1 MFDASERIVICNRR
15 YIEMYGLSSEV
26 VKPGCSFHD
35 LIAHR
40 KETGSFKGDIEQYHR
55 EVRAGLAGQTASSR
69 TIQTSD
75 GRSIRIVD
83 KPMINGGW
91 VATHEDITEQLR
103 SRKELERMQ
112 TFLNTVIENV
122 PATVLVK
129 EAQEQRYVLIN
140 KSAEQI
146 LGVSREQVIGKHAHE
161 IFPPRTAETIVARD
175 VELLERAGELFHS
188 THQVETPNNGVRLV
202 ESRRIAIPGKDGKP
216 EYLLGVIEDVTERA
230 RADERIKY
238 MAHHDLLTGLSN
250 RALFMEKIEEA
261 GARLRRRGE
270 TFTVFMLDLDRFKY
284 VNDSL
289 GHPEGDS
296 LLKETAR
303 RLKATL
309 RETDVLARLGGDEF
323 AILQTGEADQRADAI
338 ALAKRIIDVI
348 TEPYDINGNKV
359 AIGTSIGVAMAP
371 VDGIEP
377 SELMKKADLALYRM
391 KSEGRNG
398 YRFFDAQMTAD
409 AMALHQL
416 EHDLREAMQRNELEV
431 YYQPVVDGKTRQP
444 VGAEA
449 LVRWRHPK
457 KGFIPPD
464 KFIPLAEETGLI
476 VRLGEWVLQTACAEA
491 AKWPAPLKIAVNL
504 SAVQFKKSN
513 LLDVVMCVLVDT
525 GLPPERLELEITES
539 MLIEND
545 VNISDMI
552 RQLKNLGV
560 SIALDDFGTG
570 YSSLSYLTKF
580 PFDKIK
586 IDKSFTQNLIKRV
599 ECRAIVSSVR
609 ALGHGL
615 DILTTAEGVET
626 EQQFEMLRAAGIN
639 LVQGYLFGR
648 PCPASELD
656 AVTS

>member
-1 MFDASERIVICNRR
+1 
-15 YIEMYGLSSEV
+15 
-26 VKPGCSFHD
+26 
-35 LIAHR
+35 
-40 KETGSFKGDIEQYHR
+40 
-55 EVRAGLAGQTASSR
+55 
-69 TIQTSD
+69 
-75 GRSIRIVD
+75 
-83 KPMINGGW
+83 
-91 VATHEDITEQLR
+91 
-103 SRKELERMQ
+103 
-112 TFLNTVIENV
+112 
-122 PATVLVK
+122 
-129 EAQEQRYVLIN
+129 
-140 KSAEQI
+140 
-146 LGVSREQVIGKHAHE
+146 
-161 IFPPRTAETIVARD
+161 
-175 VELLERAGELFHS
+175 
-188 THQVETPNNGVRLV
+188 
-202 ESRRIAIPGKDGKP
+202 
-216 EYLLGVIEDVTERA
+216 
-230 RADERIKY
+230 

-289 GHPEGDS
+289 GHPEGDA

-303 RLKATL
+303 RLKAAL

-323 AILQTGEADQRADAI
+323 AILQTGEANQREDAI
-338 ALAKRIIDVI
+338 VLARRIIDVI

-409 AMALHQL
+409 AVALHQL

-431 YYQPVVDGKTRQP
+431 HYQPVVDGKTRQP

-476 VRLGEWVLQTACAEA
+476 VQLGEWVLQTACAEA

-513 LLDVVMCVLVDT
+513 LLDVVMCVLVET

-545 VNISDMI
+545 INISDVI
-552 RQLKNLGV
+552 RKLKNLGV

-599 ECRAIVSSVR
+599 ECRAIVSSVH

-648 PCPASELD
+648 PCRASDLD
-656 AVTS
+656 ENYFRAAEHTVTAA